1 MEEKPESHR
10 ERCPHLSLD
19 MTSNIQTK
27 FEFIGSDPGKQHNN
41 LKNKQSFLKEFSQSC
56 LRNTVGGC
64 FS

>member
-27 FEFIGSDPGKQHNN
+27 FEFIGSDPVKQHNN
-41 LKNKQSFLKEFSQSC
+41 LKNKQSFLK
-56 LRNTVGGC
+56 
-64 FS
+64 